1 MAFRI
6 RPAKAGNSAQ
16 VSPPRRSELHGAR
29 AQVSK
34 RPQSVRVC
42 RTGVSRRQAEGELYR
57 PRAQVSPSQRSE
69 SVKLRGNSTGR
80 VSRNSTH
87 APSVPSA
94 AFRIR
99 PAKGELRPGVPS
111 AAFRIRPAE
120 GGLHRARA
128 QVSKRP
134 QSVRVCRMGVS
145 RRQAITGNS
154 TGHAPRC
161 RLRSVCRARVRA
173 VGARGGP
180 GRCRAVKLKGNSTG
194 PGRAGVSRRQAKG
207 ELHRAGARGCRA
219 GVRAGARGC
228 VAPSS

>member
-1 MAFRI
+1 M
-6 RPAKAGNSAQ
+6 
-16 VSPPRRSELHGAR
+16 SPPRRSELHGAR

-42 RTGVSRRQAEGELYR
+42 RTGVSRRQAKGKLHR
-57 PRAQVSPSQRSE
+57 ARAQVSPS
-69 SVKLRGNSTGR
+69 R
-80 VSRNSTH
+80 VQELHTR
-87 APSVPSA
+87 ASVPSA

-128 QVSKRP
+128 QVSKRS
-134 QSVRVCRMGVS
+134 QGVRVCRTGVS

-173 VGARGGP
+173 EGARGCVAP
-180 GRCRAVKLKGNSTG
+180 SSQVARVRG
-194 PGRAGVSRRQAKG
+194 PGRAGALSRRQAKG
-207 ELHRAGARGCRA
+207 KLY
-219 GVRAGARGC
+219 RAGARGC

>member
-1 MAFRI
+1 M
-6 RPAKAGNSAQ
+6 
-16 VSPPRRSELHGAR
+16 SPPRSELHGAR

-42 RTGVSRRQAEGELYR
+42 RTGVSRRQAKGKLHR
-57 PRAQVSPSQRSE
+57 ARAQVSPSQRSE

-94 AFRIR
+94 AFLIR

-120 GGLHRARA
+120 EGLHRARA

-134 QSVRVCRMGVS
+134 QSVRVCRTGVS

-173 VGARGGP
+173 EGARGCVAP
-180 GRCRAVKLKGNSTG
+180 SSQVARVRG
-194 PGRAGVSRRQAKG
+194 PGRAGALSRRQAKG
-207 ELHRAGARGCRA
+207 KLY
-219 GVRAGARGC
+219 RAGARGC

>member
-1 MAFRI
+1 M
-6 RPAKAGNSAQ
+6 SL
-16 VSPPRRSELHGAR
+16 PRRSELHGAR

-42 RTGVSRRQAEGELYR
+42 RTGVLRRQAKGKLHR
-57 PRAQVSPSQRSE
+57 ARAQVSPSQRSE

-134 QSVRVCRMGVS
+134 QSVRVCRTGVS
-145 RRQAITGNS
+145 RRQAI
-154 TGHAPRC
+154 
-161 RLRSVCRARVRA
+161 RVQ
-173 VGARGGP
+173 VSPPPVSNPSQGGGAQR
-180 GRCRAVKLKGNSTG
+180 V
-194 PGRAGVSRRQAKG
+194 
-207 ELHRAGARGCRA
+207 
-219 GVRAGARGC
+219 
-228 VAPSS
+228 

>member
-1 MAFRI
+1 M
-6 RPAKAGNSAQ
+6 
-16 VSPPRRSELHGAR
+16 SPPRRSELHGAR
-29 AQVSK
+29 AQCQVSK
-34 RPQSVRVC
+34 RPQNVRVC
-42 RTGVSRRQAEGELYR
+42 RTGVSRRQAKGKLHR
-57 PRAQVSPSQRSE
+57 ARAQVSPSQRSE

-99 PAKGELRPGVPS
+99 PAKGELRP
-111 AAFRIRPAE
+111 AE

-134 QSVRVCRMGVS
+134 QSVRVCRTGVS

-154 TGHAPRC
+154 TGHVPRC

-173 VGARGGP
+173 EGARGCVAP
-180 GRCRAVKLKGNSTG
+180 SSQVARVRG
-194 PGRAGVSRRQAKG
+194 PGRAGALSRRQAKG
-207 ELHRAGARGCRA
+207 KLY
-219 GVRAGARGC
+219 RAGARGC